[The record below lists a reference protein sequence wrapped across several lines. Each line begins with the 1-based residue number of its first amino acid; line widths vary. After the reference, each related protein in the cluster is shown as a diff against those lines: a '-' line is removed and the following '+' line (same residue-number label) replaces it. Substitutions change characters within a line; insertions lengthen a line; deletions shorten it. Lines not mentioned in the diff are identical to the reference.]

1 MRCFQCGGPCHPATG
16 HAFDEETWLCGAC
29 ARGMISWVKGHV
41 AVGRGRRRG
50 GDFYGAAVTSIRAGV
65 FPAPGEE
72 IDETKTKPLGAVAH
86 SVERSLDKREAVG
99 AEPTGPTK

>member
-16 HAFDEETWLCGAC
+16 HAFDEETWLCGRC
-29 ARGMISWVKGHV
+29 ARAMIAWVKGHV

-72 IDETKTKPLGAVAH
+72 HVIEDDPSACSSRVEHLADNRATRGSTPPRRTK
-86 SVERSLDKREAVG
+86 
-99 AEPTGPTK
+99 

>member
-1 MRCFQCGGPCHPATG
+1 MRCFQCGGPRHPATG
-16 HAFDEETWLCGAC
+16 HAFDDEIGLCGRC
-29 ARGMISWVKGHV
+29 ARAMIAWVKGHV

-72 IDETKTKPLGAVAH
+72 HVVSDGVIAH
-86 SVERSLDKREAVG
+86 LAERPLDKREAVG
-99 AEPTGPTK
+99 AEPTGPTKGS